1 MKKLKKI
8 LIIGDSNCIP
18 LYLEKKDQNVPINEI
33 YISKLKKRIPG
44 AYYSEVIWGGI
55 TTSMLINYSINYYKN
70 WQPEIIIVHSGVN
83 DVKTQLF
90 SDYTNQ
96 KIFKLLKIFKIKQ
109 KDLKNKLFYNPK
121 FVKYS
126 DKSKVKLSKFI
137 SEINKLKNN
146 FKKSYIIWIGIHSNF
161 KIDKERPNTF
171 KNIKKYNEAIK
182 EIFKENF
189 IDNNFNNN
197 CFRKD
202 GYHLNKKGHID
213 LYKKIISIIS
223 RKYKI
228 QKD

>member
-1 MKKLKKI
+1 MKKLKRI

-18 LYLEKKDQNVPINEI
+18 LYLKKKNQNVSFNEI
-33 YISKLKKRIPG
+33 YISKLKKKFPG

-90 SDYTNQ
+90 SDNTNQ
-96 KIFKLLKIFKIKQ
+96 KIFKLLKIFNIKQ
-109 KDLKNKLFYNPK
+109 KDLKSKLFYNPK
-121 FVKYS
+121 FVRYS
-126 DKSKVKLSKFI
+126 DKSKVKLSELIF
-137 SEINKLKNN
+137 EINKLKNN
-146 FKKSYIIWIGIHSNF
+146 FKNAYIIWIGVHSNF

-171 KNIKKYNEAIK
+171 RNIKKYNQAIK
-182 EIFKENF
+182 EIFKGNF
-189 IDNNFNNN
+189 IDNDFSNN

-202 GYHLNKKGHID
+202 GYHLNKKGHLS
-213 LYKKIISIIS
+213 LYKKILSIIS

-228 QKD
+228 